1 MIGLVF
7 GLQKNVCGYILV
19 YTDSQGFFLLD
30 LPMDCRGGGGGYGVW
45 GMHHGPG
52 LGQNCVPS
60 LKYTTNWATNFL
72 VHSKK
77 GKGLKVVG

>member
-7 GLQKNVCGYILV
+7 GLEENMCGYILV
-19 YTDSQGFFLLD
+19 YTDSQVFFFGGFAHG
-30 LPMDCRGGGGGYGVW
+30 LPGGGGFGECT
-45 GMHHGPG
+45 MDPG

-60 LKYTTNWATNFL
+60 LKNTTNWATDFW

>member
-1 MIGLVF
+1 MCVDTYLYIPTARVF
-7 GLQKNVCGYILV
+7 FFG
-19 YTDSQGFFLLD
+19 GFAHA
-30 LPMDCRGGGGGYGVW
+30 LPGGGGGMGF
-45 GMHHGPG
+45 GECTMDPG

-60 LKYTTNWATNFL
+60 LKNTTNWATDFL